1 MKTIKISEEIWL
13 ALQKDAVPFQDTP
26 DDVLK
31 RWVKELSDTRCG
43 LQRTPS
49 TTNMNNAVV
58 LTDERGSIPVVAP
71 DQGQDEETGRQA
83 GRDNRRRYV
92 DALCSDGIK
101 LIGETRISFLT
112 QNKTRV
118 VILVANL
125 FTEEQWFL
133 GVKKEFLTEKPNTF
147 LVLLCIDGD
156 KRLDFVFPPER
167 LSLLTTEV
175 REVHGSTGGLRFS
188 VITSGSRYGL
198 RRVGGGTVDITAYLH
213 NYAELRK
220 AAV

>member
-31 RWVKELSDTRCG
+31 RWLKELSDTRSG
-43 LQRTPS
+43 LQQTPAPTS
-49 TTNMNNAVV
+49 THNVV
-58 LTDERGSIPVVAP
+58 LPDKRGLIPAIASNR
-71 DQGQDEETGRQA
+71 GQDEETGRQA

-92 DALCSDGIK
+92 DTLCSDGIN

-112 QNKTRV
+112 RNKTRV

-167 LSLLTTEV
+167 LSTLTTEV
-175 REVHGSTGGLRFS
+175 REVQGATGGLRFS

-198 RRVGGGTVDITAYLH
+198 RRVGGGTVDIPAFLH
-213 NYAELRK
+213 NHDKLREAAE
-220 AAV
+220 

>member
-1 MKTIKISEEIWL
+1 MKTIKISEEIWQ

-31 RWVKELSDTRCG
+31 RWLKELSDIRSG
-43 LQRTPS
+43 YQQTPS
-49 TTNMNNAVV
+49 KTNNAVV
-58 LTDERGSIPVVAP
+58 FPDKRGSLPVVDS

-92 DALCSDGIK
+92 DTLCSDGIK
-101 LIGETRISFLT
+101 LINETRISFLT
-112 QNKTRV
+112 RNKTRV
-118 VILVANL
+118 AILVANL

-133 GVKKEFLTEKPNTF
+133 GVKREFLTEKPNTF

-167 LSLLTTEV
+167 LSTLTTEV
-175 REVHGSTGGLRFS
+175 REVQGATGGLRFS

-213 NYAELRK
+213 NHDELRK
-220 AAV
+220 AAH